1 MKQLSD
7 GQKARIVFAK
17 LAMDKPHLLMLDE
30 PTNHL
35 VLTQRLFRTFPNFKL
50 RRRPRRR
57 RRGRMRVYASR
68 EGAARCPF
76 RTGHGV
82 DR

>member
-35 VLTQRLFRTFPNFKL
+35 VLTQRLFRTFPNFNFGKT
-50 RRRPRRR
+50 
-57 RRGRMRVYASR
+57 ASSR
-68 EGAARCPF
+68 CHTASTPSTWPSEGP
-76 RTGHGV
+76 HV
-82 DR
+82 L

>member
-35 VLTQRLFRTFPNFKL
+35 VLTQRLFPTVSEHQVRVDGVFM
-50 RRRPRRR
+50 RPHRLHALDVAV
-57 RRGRMRVYASR
+57 RGFS
-68 EGAARCPF
+68 
-76 RTGHGV
+76 
-82 DR
+82 

>member
-35 VLTQRLFRTFPNFKL
+35 VLTQRLFRTFPNFKF
-50 RRRPRRR
+50 
-57 RRGRMRVYASR
+57 ASM
-68 EGAARCPF
+68 ASARCHAHATPSTWPSESL
-76 RTGHGV
+76 RAS
-82 DR
+82 

>member
-35 VLTQRLFRTFPNFKL
+35 QISTSVSYLAVV
-50 RRRPRRR
+50 RRDHSP
-57 RRGRMRVYASR
+57 
-68 EGAARCPF
+68 
-76 RTGHGV
+76 
-82 DR
+82 

>member
-35 VLTQRLFRTFPNFKL
+35 VLTQRLFPNFSEL
-50 RRRPRRR
+50 QV
-57 RRGRMRVYASR
+57 RVDGLGATSR
-68 EGAARCPF
+68 HRDAVDVAA
-76 RTGHGV
+76 
-82 DR
+82 